1 MPPLDP
7 IKKTLIFIDL
17 SSNNILSVPRN
28 YFDGY
33 RHLKRLNLSGN
44 ELSIAPNVQLL
55 NRTLEVFL
63 LNYNKITTLSGSVT
77 EQEFKKLKELGL
89 NSNLLTVFAVRFLSY
104 WPSLRLL
111 DISFTPLT
119 TVPNTS
125 GLNITRSQ
133 DIILALASDTI
144 ECDSGIA
151 WLFGGLQGSE
161 TIGHSY
167 RKDSIRTEGFM
178 KSKCATPMT
187 LSGRVVGQLSKENHI
202 KLCSLSPRLYV
213 VVFDPL

>member
-7 IKKTLIFIDL
+7 IKKTIIFLDL
-17 SSNNILSVPRN
+17 SSNIILSVPQN

-33 RHLKRLNLSGN
+33 RHLKRLNLSWN
-44 ELSIAPNVQLL
+44 KLSVSPNVQLL

-63 LNYNKITTLSGSVT
+63 LNYNKITALSGSVI
-77 EQEFKKLKELGL
+77 EQEFRKLKELGL
-89 NSNLLTVFAVRFLSY
+89 QSNLLTLFAVRFISY

-111 DISFTPLT
+111 DISFNPLT

-133 DIILALASDTI
+133 DMILALKSDTI

-151 WLFGGLQGSE
+151 WLFDGLHESE

-167 RKDSIRTEGFM
+167 KKESIRTEGFM
-178 KSKCATPMT
+178 KSKCSTPMT
-187 LSGRVVGQLSKENHI
+187 LRGRIVGQLSKENNI
-202 KLCSLSPRLYV
+202 KLY
-213 VVFDPL
+213 